1 MANDGE
7 RRRSPRW
14 LPFPGLA
21 IAAGW
26 AGFEAAS
33 GSGMSEFI
41 STLLW
46 PGTALY
52 VLITIATYL
61 GWQQTTH

>member
-1 MANDGE
+1 MANGGE
-7 RRRSPRW
+7 RPRSPRW

-21 IAAGW
+21 IAGGW
-26 AGFEAAS
+26 AAFAAA
-33 GSGMSEFI
+33 GGGGMSDFI

-46 PGTALY
+46 PGAVLY

-61 GWQQTTH
+61 AWQRATD